1 MTIQAPN
8 GERNRLRP
16 THLMEAV
23 SKVLEGATSPL
34 SKNAVIK
41 EIKGKTEWV
50 LVACQILIDE
60 KFVAVEN
67 GTRNALNL
75 KLLKAYREADD
86 HNAGLDSF
94 DYEEANHA

>member
-1 MTIQAPN
+1 MTILAPN

-23 SKVLEGATSPL
+23 SRLLEAAQGAL
-34 SKNAVIK
+34 SKTAISK

-50 LVACQILIDE
+50 FIACQVLIDE

-67 GTRNALNL
+67 GARNSLNL
-75 KLLKAYREADD
+75 RLLKSYREADD
-86 HNAGLDSF
+86 NKAGLDSF